1 MKKLSSKIID
11 HIINNVLIFFFFIE
25 CLFSKSLKPS
35 NDLYLTYGKIDL
47 T

>member
-11 HIINNVLIFFFFIE
+11 HKINNVLIFFFIE

-35 NDLYLTYGKIDL
+35 NDLYLTYGKVDL